1 MTGPFNSL
9 PPDVQKNLAT
19 QCNSKA
25 CIDARNKA
33 INARNDATAA
43 CSDVKRLESDRAAY
57 TGIMA
62 ALVAALIALIVAA
75 IAAPWPLN
83 LILWIIAT
91 LATIAVVVMAVLL
104 GDNFSKLS
112 KAKADLATATQS
124 FKDAVM
130 DIETNCN
137 SFCPPIDLTVPTCL

>member
-9 PPDVQKNLAT
+9 PPEVQNNLAM

-33 INARNDATAA
+33 INARNDATAS

-62 ALVAALIALIVAA
+62 AILAALIALIVAA

-83 LILWIIAT
+83 LVLWIIAT
-91 LATIAVVVMAVLL
+91 LVTIALVVMVVLL
-104 GDNFSKLS
+104 ADNFSKLS
-112 KAKADLATATQS
+112 TAKAALATAIQA
-124 FKDAVM
+124 FKDAVAE
-130 DIETNCN
+130 IETNCN